1 MLENKIEDL
10 EYVIDNLDITITMLA
25 KYKQYNKEVADL
37 KIYKSALEF
46 DLDKLK
52 EEAEEL
58 AEEEQKQARNEN
70 IEQEKQY
77 LKEVI

>member
-1 MLENKIEDL
+1 MEQIEDL
-10 EYVIDNLDITITMLA
+10 EYVIDNLDITITTLA
-25 KYKQYNKEVADL
+25 RYEQYNKEVADL

>member
-1 MLENKIEDL
+1 MEQIEDL

-77 LKEVI
+77 WKEAI

>member
-1 MLENKIEDL
+1 MEQIEDL
-10 EYVIDNLDITITMLA
+10 EYVIDNLDITITTLA
-25 KYKQYNKEVADL
+25 RYKQYNKEVADL

>member
-1 MLENKIEDL
+1 MEQIDDL
-10 EYVIDNLDITITMLA
+10 EYAIDNLDTAITTLE
-25 KYKQYNKEVADL
+25 KHEQYNKEVADL

-52 EEAEEL
+52 EQHEEL
-58 AEEEQKQARNEN
+58 IEEEKKEARNES

-77 LKEVI
+77 WKEAI

>member
-1 MLENKIEDL
+1 MEQIDDL
-10 EYVIDNLDITITMLA
+10 EYVIDNLGTVITTLE
-25 KYKQYNKEVADL
+25 KYEQYNKEVVDL
-37 KIYKSALEF
+37 EIYKSALEF

-58 AEEEQKQARNEN
+58 TEEEEKQARNEN

-77 LKEVI
+77 LKEAI